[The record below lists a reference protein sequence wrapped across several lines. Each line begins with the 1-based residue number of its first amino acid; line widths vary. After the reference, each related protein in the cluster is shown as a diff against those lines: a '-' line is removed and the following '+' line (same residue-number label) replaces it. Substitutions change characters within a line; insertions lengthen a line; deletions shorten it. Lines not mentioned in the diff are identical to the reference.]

1 MRVHKENL
9 DLAMLRACMNPKE
22 ISQKAGISYPAF
34 VRARNQENVKAS
46 TIGRIA
52 KALNVDPVEILDQED

>member
-1 MRVHKENL
+1 MRVNKINL
-9 DLAMLRACMNPKE
+9 DLAMLRACMDPKE

-52 KALNVDPVEILDQED
+52 RALNIDPAEIIEKGE